1 MTSDTPDLSEEELE
15 DDRRLP
21 LQCQQSGGNGA
32 FSSRTATPHEASGNR
47 TSGEEDDMAV
57 LQGGPTGPGADPLL
71 LTPEEAAQVL
81 RLGRTTIYAL
91 MKAGE
96 LRPVHIGRSCRLARA
111 ELERYV
117 DRLRSPARPAP
128 DRGRRHTGT
137 TPAQDRLFEVV
148 HTPPDV
154 P

>member
-1 MTSDTPDLSEEELE
+1 
-15 DDRRLP
+15 
-21 LQCQQSGGNGA
+21 
-32 FSSRTATPHEASGNR
+32 
-47 TSGEEDDMAV
+47 MADPQRV
-57 LQGGPTGPGADPLL
+57 PTGPRGDPSL

-81 RLGRTTIYAL
+81 RIGRTTIYAL

-128 DRGRRHTGT
+128 DLRGRRHTGT
-137 TPAQDRLFEVV
+137 TPVQDRLFDVV
-148 HTPPDV
+148 HTPPEV

>member
-1 MTSDTPDLSEEELE
+1 
-15 DDRRLP
+15 
-21 LQCQQSGGNGA
+21 
-32 FSSRTATPHEASGNR
+32 
-47 TSGEEDDMAV
+47 MADPQRV
-57 LQGGPTGPGADPLL
+57 RAGLDGDPLL
-71 LTPEEAAQVL
+71 LTPEEAARVL
-81 RLGRTTIYAL
+81 RIGRTTIYAL

-117 DRLRSPARPAP
+117 DRLRSPAPPPPA
-128 DRGRRHTGT
+128 RRERRRIGT
-137 TPAQDRLFEVV
+137 TPTQDRLFDVV